1 MEVVAGAR
9 LGERTAGLQSR
20 VITMGWSVTR
30 FRRNTS
36 SALEM
41 MPLAS
46 DDRRRLRDAVIAY
59 MAGTLR
65 THAFDDVNSVCMS
78 SRDESVRAVAEWL
91 YGIHDDV
98 SDHPISVTEPVW
110 NALVRIVAFLGT
122 EASASARHTQELWPF
137 ASESEWEAAR
147 ISVEGCGIPPYDP
160 AIHARPVHGFLDRIP
175 TPLAGRGQS
184 RLHML

>member
-1 MEVVAGAR
+1 
-9 LGERTAGLQSR
+9 
-20 VITMGWSVTR
+20 
-30 FRRNTS
+30 
-36 SALEM
+36 M

-65 THAFDDVNSVCMS
+65 THAFDDVNSACVG
-78 SRDESVRAVAEWL
+78 SRDESVRAIAKWL
-91 YGIHDDV
+91 YEIHDDV
-98 SDHPISVTEPVW
+98 ADHPISVTEPVW

-175 TPLAGRGQS
+175 TPLGIAIIVCATGLLMVALASLR
-184 RLHML
+184 